1 MEHARYE
8 NGVVYDRPDCCSNW
22 TARVPVESIVKV
34 GGYVYKLNAN
44 GTRYESY
51 STYFSTQIDF
61 PGEDVVLYDP
71 ANQYTNYT
79 CRDFSCR
86 SVVVFRNLSNATAR
100 RCTTL
105 YDNGDCVDYTMPTN
119 PFLDPPLCH
128 NSSASKCVIWV
139 PIDVSELGGD
149 AGLYG
154 VIACV
159 SVLGAVVVLTVLLS
173 MFQERTYCFD
183 VFMMIVLLV
192 YLLTLSLLTTIGV
205 WRFEKWTTLTGV
217 DLDYATYQTCM
228 IECATKANMYID
240 MAMSNQCEDLGTSC
254 AGAPSLGDTLPCR
267 GCQQHSGDWHYIA
280 VYNEFVRTAIIVQWL
295 VVSIYAMAMSWSK
308 TNNYGAYCCV
318 VLPFAVLV
326 VLNGVINA
334 KVTAYGAHGVTTYSS
349 LTQTALLADVGQAWT
364 ICGSVWMFL
373 FVFGKA
379 VDIGMRM
386 QHERVRR
393 NSGGGWG
400 IELVFCR

>member
-1 MEHARYE
+1 
-8 NGVVYDRPDCCSNW
+8 
-22 TARVPVESIVKV
+22 
-34 GGYVYKLNAN
+34 
-44 GTRYESY
+44 
-51 STYFSTQIDF
+51 
-61 PGEDVVLYDP
+61 
-71 ANQYTNYT
+71 
-79 CRDFSCR
+79 
-86 SVVVFRNLSNATAR
+86 
-100 RCTTL
+100 
-105 YDNGDCVDYTMPTN
+105 
-119 PFLDPPLCH
+119 
-128 NSSASKCVIWV
+128 
-139 PIDVSELGGD
+139 
-149 AGLYG
+149 
-154 VIACV
+154 
-159 SVLGAVVVLTVLLS
+159 
-173 MFQERTYCFD
+173 
-183 VFMMIVLLV
+183 
-192 YLLTLSLLTTIGV
+192 
-205 WRFEKWTTLTGV
+205 
-217 DLDYATYQTCM
+217 
-228 IECATKANMYID
+228 MYID

-318 VLPFAVLV
+318 VLPFVVLV